1 MDFSKGGNAMENIY
15 RLRTQTGNPDWRY
28 WLPLQ
33 LRRRTAFPLAV
44 AVLIVLEG
52 ALLVVPRSGITQAHD
67 YSVSRLEADNPHWSG
82 LIGSMLKMHDDMSAI
97 ERTGNADA
105 DFVRL
110 MLPHHQAAVDMARVQ
125 LLYGKDPQMR
135 RLAQEIIADQ
145 QLEIQLMQLWLK
157 QQPVSSKDTHLTSPA
172 SQ

>member
-1 MDFSKGGNAMENIY
+1 MEHAR
-15 RLRTQTGNPDWRY
+15 RLRTHTGHRNWPD

-33 LRRRTAFPLAV
+33 SCRRTAFHLAV
-44 AVLIVLEG
+44 VIFIVVEG
-52 ALLVVPRSGITQAHD
+52 ALVAAQPGITRVHD
-67 YSVSRLEADNPHWSG
+67 HSVMRSEADDPHWSG
-82 LIGSMLKMHDDMSAI
+82 LVGSMMKMHDDMSAL

-105 DFVRL
+105 DFVRM

-135 RLAQEIIADQ
+135 RLAQEILADQ

-157 QQPVSSKDTHLTSPA
+157 QQAGSSVDAHVTSPA
-172 SQ
+172 SE

>member
-1 MDFSKGGNAMENIY
+1 MEHRH
-15 RLRTQTGNPDWRY
+15 RLRPHTGHPDGHG

-44 AVLIVLEG
+44 AMLIVLEG
-52 ALLVVPRSGITQAHD
+52 VLLVGPRSGIPQAHD
-67 YSVSRLEADNPHWSG
+67 HSASRSEADDLQWSG
-82 LIGSMLKMHDDMSAI
+82 LVGSLLKMHDGMSAI

-145 QLEIQLMQLWLK
+145 QLEIQLMQLWLT
-157 QQPVSSKDTHLTSPA
+157 QQPVSSKDAHLTSPA

>member
-1 MDFSKGGNAMENIY
+1 MDFSKGGTAMENIH
-15 RLRTQTGNPDWRY
+15 RLRTPTGHPDWRG
-28 WLPLQ
+28 WLPLP

-44 AVLIVLEG
+44 AMLLVLAG

-67 YSVSRLEADNPHWSG
+67 HSVRRSEADDPQWSG
-82 LIGSMLKMHDDMSAI
+82 LVGSMLKMHDDMSAI
-97 ERTGNADA
+97 EWTGNADV

-125 LLYGKDPQMR
+125 LLYGKNPQMR

-145 QLEIQLMQLWLK
+145 QLEIQLMQLWLT
-157 QQPVSSKDTHLTSPA
+157 QQPVSSEGAHVTSPA

>member
-1 MDFSKGGNAMENIY
+1 MDFSKGGTAMETQH
-15 RLRTQTGNPDWRY
+15 RLRTHTGNPDWRG
-28 WLPLQ
+28 WLPRQ
-33 LRRRTAFPLAV
+33 LRRRTAFLLAV
-44 AVLIVLEG
+44 ALLLVLEG
-52 ALLVVPRSGITQAHD
+52 ALLVVPRSGITQAQDH
-67 YSVSRLEADNPHWSG
+67 SVRRSAADDPHWSG
-82 LIGSMLKMHDDMSAI
+82 LVGSMLKMHDDMAAI

-110 MLPHHQAAVDMARVQ
+110 MLPHHQAAIDMARVQ

-145 QLEIQLMQLWLK
+145 QLEIQLMQLWLT
-157 QQPVSSKDTHLTSPA
+157 QQPVSSEGAHVTSPA